1 MDINMTNYQRSDVEL
16 IIEDIQENGLD
27 EAIGIT
33 NPENFRKDLEI
44 TYPFITSI
52 VFDTSDIR
60 YIGEF
65 IDFLITA
72 EQGLDGRKIQFTSNQ
87 LEEIWIDFLGK

>member
-1 MDINMTNYQRSDVEL
+1 MTIQQRTDVEL
-16 IIEDIQENGLD
+16 IIEDIQEKGLD

-60 YIGEF
+60 YIGEL
-65 IDFLITA
+65 IDFLIA
-72 EQGLDGRKIQFTSNQ
+72 SEQGLDGRKIHFTSSK
-87 LEEIWIDFLGK
+87 LEEIWVDFLGK